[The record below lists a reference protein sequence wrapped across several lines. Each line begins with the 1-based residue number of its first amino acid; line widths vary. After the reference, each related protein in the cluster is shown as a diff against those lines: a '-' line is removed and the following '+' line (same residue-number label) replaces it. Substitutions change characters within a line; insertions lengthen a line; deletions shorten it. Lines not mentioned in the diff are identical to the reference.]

1 MELRST
7 PAIILDCDPGHD
19 DAIAIMLAAQFSRL
33 VGITTVSG
41 NAPLELTTRNALIV
55 TQLLGIDTP
64 VHRGAAH
71 PLAAPALHAAIVH
84 GESGLDGPMLPR
96 LERKPASRDAVAF
109 ICDTTRRE
117 TDIWLVATGPLT
129 NIAHAVEKDPD
140 LVNRIAGISI
150 MGGSTHVGNVSPV
163 AEFNV
168 WADPEAADI
177 VFRSGA
183 KIRMCGLNLTHQLMT
198 DDALVARLRD
208 RSDGVSGS
216 GESGA
221 QRENVAQFVAALLD
235 YLHGRMAELRGERRA
250 ALHDPCA
257 VLAITHPRI
266 FSFGDRHVQVELDGE
281 LTRGMTVVDER
292 SAKDAPAPNVEVAY
306 EIDSA
311 LAMELVLSSIHE
323 H

>member
-1 MELRST
+1 MGHHTT
-7 PAIILDCDPGHD
+7 PAIIVDCDPGHD
-19 DAIAIMLAAQFSRL
+19 DAIAIMLAAQFSHL

-64 VHRGAAH
+64 VHQGAAH
-71 PLAAPALHAAIVH
+71 PLAAPAMHAAMVH
-84 GESGLDGPMLPR
+84 GDSGLDGAELPQ
-96 LERKPASRDAVAF
+96 LVRKPASRDAVGF

-117 TDIWLVATGPLT
+117 ADLWLVAIGPLT
-129 NIAHAVEKDPD
+129 NIALAMEKDPD
-140 LVNRIAGISI
+140 LVKRIAGISI

-208 RSDGVSGS
+208 RPDTIEGD
-216 GESGA
+216 A
-221 QRENVAQFVAALLD
+221 CVAQFVASLLD
-235 YLHGRMAELRGERRA
+235 YLHGRMAALRGERRA

-257 VLAITHPRI
+257 ILSITHPQI
-266 FSFGDRHVQVELDGE
+266 FRFEHRHVQVELDGE

-292 SAKDAPAPNVEVAY
+292 GSTNTPAPNVEVAY
-306 EIDSA
+306 EIDSP
-311 LAMELVLSSIHE
+311 LAMELVVTSMHQ

>member
-19 DAIAIMLAAQFSRL
+19 DAIAIMLAAQFTRL

-55 TQLLGIDTP
+55 TQLLGIETP
-64 VHRGAAH
+64 VHQGAAH

-84 GESGLDGPMLPR
+84 GESGLEGPVLPP
-96 LERKPASRDAVAF
+96 LVRKPASRDAVAF
-109 ICDTTRRE
+109 ICDTTRHE
-117 TDIWLVATGPLT
+117 TDIWLVAIGPLT

-168 WADPEAADI
+168 WADPEAADV

-183 KIRMCGLNLTHQLMT
+183 TIRMCGLNLTHQLMT
-198 DDALVARLRD
+198 DDAIVARLRD
-208 RSDGVSGS
+208 RSDAVAGGV
-216 GESGA
+216 
-221 QRENVAQFVAALLD
+221 VAQFVAALLD

-257 VLAITHPRI
+257 VLAVTHPQI

-306 EIDSA
+306 EIDPA
-311 LAMELVLSSIHE
+311 VAMELVLSSIHE